1 MNPPLFSQWS
11 KLGTHRQ
18 NSCQNAIFKLEW
30 KVAITHMWRA
40 LKTKGTT
47 SKGIQADLNIET
59 LEAILK

>member
-1 MNPPLFSQWS
+1 M
-11 KLGTHRQ
+11 R
-18 NSCQNAIFKLEW
+18 
-30 KVAITHMWRA
+30 RA